1 VVDKAKTTATLISSL
16 NPSKAGQSVTFTV
29 TIKGQYGGTP
39 AGTATFSDG
48 KTVLKTVPLSDG
60 AAKFTTA
67 ALPAGTDS
75 ITAVYSSNSNFDGC
89 TSNTLKQ
96 AVSADAAEE

>member
-1 VVDKAKTTATLISSL
+1 
-16 NPSKAGQSVTFTV
+16 
-29 TIKGQYGGTP
+29 
-39 AGTATFSDG
+39 
-48 KTVLKTVPLSDG
+48 LKTVPLSDG

-96 AVSADAAEE
+96 VVSADAAEE